1 MLDLEQISRRLKLRQ
16 LETLLA
22 VAQAGSMAKAA
33 ERLAV
38 TQPVISKT
46 IADLESTLGVRLLE
60 RSVRG
65 VEPTL
70 YGRALLQRVTALFN
84 DLRTSVTELEHL
96 SDPTAGELRIGSSE
110 AVATGMLGVIID
122 RLSRRHPRLTFSVT
136 LGGDIADLPHR
147 DLRNR
152 AIDLIIGRLPGGIPS
167 DMEAETL
174 YHDRSYIVATTQHP
188 LTRRR
193 KVTLAELL
201 KESWCGPSFDNFPW
215 SIIGA
220 AFREKGLELPRNV
233 VRVRDILARNGLLA
247 TGHFL
252 TILPRTV
259 LSFSPRGLML
269 KPVPV
274 ELDIPTYPVGIVTLK
289 GRTPN
294 PITRLF
300 MDCAR
305 EVSKPLTRAPT

>member
-1 MLDLEQISRRLKLRQ
+1 MPGPEQISRRLKLRQ

-22 VAQAGSMAKAA
+22 VAQAGSMARAA
-33 ERLAV
+33 EHLAV
-38 TQPVISKT
+38 TQPVISKS

-70 YGRALLQRVTALFN
+70 YGRALLQRITALFN

-122 RLSRRHPRLTFSVT
+122 RLSRRHPRLTFAVT

-152 AIDLIIGRLPGGIPS
+152 AIDLIIGRLPGNIPD
-167 DMEAETL
+167 DMEAVTL
-174 YHDRSYIVATTQHP
+174 YNDRSFIVATAQHP

-201 KESWCGPSFDNFPW
+201 NESWCGPSFDNFPW
-215 SIIGA
+215 SIIGN
-220 AFREKGLELPRNV
+220 AFRENGLEVPRNV
-233 VRVRDILARNGLLA
+233 VRVRDILARNSLLA
-247 TGHFL
+247 TGRFL
-252 TILPRTV
+252 TVLPKTV
-259 LSFSPRGLML
+259 LRFSPRGLML

-274 ELDIPTYPVGIVTLK
+274 QLDIPTYPVGIVTLK
-289 GRTPN
+289 GRTLN
-294 PITRLF
+294 PIARLF
-300 MDCAR
+300 IACAR
-305 EVSKPLTRAPT
+305 EVSNSLAREPA